1 MAAELGAS
9 AVAGWVVGEGLG
21 DGAGMEAGGSACR
34 GRLEKG
40 SRDCEGGV
48 GWNDACLFLGAA
60 LVVAFWGGRDVGS
73 TGAPGVSG
81 DGLSA
86 GDGDGVSGR

>member
-1 MAAELGAS
+1 MGP
-9 AVAGWVVGEGLG
+9 GWVEGEGLG
-21 DGAGMEAGGSACR
+21 DGSGMGGGGSACR

-40 SRDCEGGV
+40 SRDCDGGV
-48 GWNDACLFLGAA
+48 CWEDACRFLGADF
-60 LVVAFWGGRDVGS
+60 VVAFWAGLDGGS
-73 TGAPGVSG
+73 AGAAGAGG

>member
-1 MAAELGAS
+1 MAAGLGS
-9 AVAGWVVGEGLG
+9 CVVAGWVDGDGLG
-21 DGAGMEAGGSACR
+21 DGAGMEAGGSEWR

-48 GWNDACLFLGAA
+48 GWYEACLFLGAA
-60 LVVAFWGGRDVGS
+60 SVVAFLAGRDVAS
-73 TGAPGVSG
+73 AGAPGVG
-81 DGLSA
+81 GEGWSA

>member
-1 MAAELGAS
+1 MERDWETVLGWKLVGPHVG
-9 AVAGWVVGEGLG
+9 VAWRKEVGV
-21 DGAGMEAGGSACR
+21 
-34 GRLEKG
+34 
-40 SRDCEGGV
+40 CEGGV

-73 TGAPGVSG
+73 AGAPGVGG